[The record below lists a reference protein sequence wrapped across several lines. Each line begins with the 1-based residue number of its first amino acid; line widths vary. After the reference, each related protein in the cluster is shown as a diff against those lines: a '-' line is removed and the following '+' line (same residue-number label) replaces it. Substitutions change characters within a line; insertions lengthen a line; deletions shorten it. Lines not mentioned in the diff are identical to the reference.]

1 MGGDYSFM
9 PSIELIPQHLDVA
22 HGAPAVITVQ
32 MVDSTLGLPI
42 ASLPPAFLGWA
53 VGASFLGPLTNLEG
67 VSDIM
72 VSANDPKKDVASR
85 ALRHFDKRHG
95 MARPAQPRTPAQLRE
110 VRVHRIPLSKHA
122 PIPPADAG
130 PRRARAGIFEPE
142 SVNFEKKSKKVL
154 TRCPTDD

>member
-110 VRVHRIPLSKHA
+110 VRVHRVPLSVQI
-122 PIPPADAG
+122 PSPPAG
-130 PRRARAGIFEPE
+130 PGRGSSSRNP
-142 SVNFEKKSKKVL
+142 
-154 TRCPTDD
+154 